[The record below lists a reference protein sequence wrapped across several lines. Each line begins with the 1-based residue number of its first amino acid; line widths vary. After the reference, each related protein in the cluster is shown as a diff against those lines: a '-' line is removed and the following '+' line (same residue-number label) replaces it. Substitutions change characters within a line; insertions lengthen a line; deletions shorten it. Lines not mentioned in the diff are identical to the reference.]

1 MINTNYMNMKQLISG
16 LMITIALLSNSSCIV
31 SKKKY
36 DDLSKRT
43 SALEADKALCEENFK
58 KLTAEHALLQKQLD
72 SLLAVNTE
80 LKNDTTQLGIA
91 LRKTQSN
98 YDALNTTY
106 QRLLST
112 HNKIINYN
120 AAELD
125 KLNKDLAK
133 REMEVNKLQS
143 DLTER
148 ERRVNELEKVIADK
162 DRAVNELRNKVT
174 SALLSYKDKDL
185 TIHVKDGKVYVS
197 LAEQLLFKSGST
209 EVDPKGAEA
218 LKKLAAVLKEQKDI
232 TVMVEGHTDDVP
244 ISKGTSGIKDNWDL
258 SVLRATSITRIL
270 TSAGVDPIHI
280 VPAGHGEF
288 MPIAEGKSEEARKQN
303 RRTEIILTPNLN
315 ELYKLL
321 DNSK

>member
-1 MINTNYMNMKQLISG
+1 MIPLSYKNCTRLAASVLI
-16 LMITIALLSNSSCIV
+16 LIALLSNTSCIV

-58 KLTAEHALLQKQLD
+58 KLVGEHALLKKSLD
-72 SLLAVNTE
+72 SLLQVDGE
-80 LKNDTTQLGIA
+80 LKNDTAQLGSA

-98 YDALNTTY
+98 YDAISKTY
-106 QRLLST
+106 ERLLST

-120 AAELD
+120 AAELE

-133 REMEVNKLQS
+133 REMEVSKLQS

-148 ERRVNELEKVIADK
+148 ERRVKELEKVIADK
-162 DRAVNELRNKVT
+162 DAAVNELRNKVT

-185 TIHVKDGKVYVS
+185 TIKVKDGKVYVS

-209 EVDPKGAEA
+209 DVDPKGVEA

-232 TVMVEGHTDDVP
+232 TIMVEGHTDDVP
-244 ISKGTSGIKDNWDL
+244 ISKGTMGIKDNWDL

-270 TSAGVDPIHI
+270 TGAGVNPTHI

-288 MPIAEGKSEEARKQN
+288 MPVAEAKTAEARSQN

-321 DNSK
+321 ENTK

>member
-1 MINTNYMNMKQLISG
+1 MISMNYQNCARFFAG
-16 LMITIALLSNSSCIV
+16 VLMIAAMLSTSSCIV

-43 SALEADKALCEENFK
+43 STLEADKALCEENSK
-58 KLTAEHALLQKQLD
+58 KLVSEHALLQNSLD
-72 SLLAVNTE
+72 SLLAVDAI
-80 LKNDTTQLGIA
+80 LKRDTTELGIA
-91 LRKTQSN
+91 LRKTQDN
-98 YDALNTTY
+98 YDALNKTY
-106 QRLLST
+106 ERLLST
-112 HNKIINYN
+112 HTKIINFN

-133 REMEVNKLQS
+133 REREVNQLQA

-148 ERRVNELEKVIADK
+148 ERRVKELEKVIADK
-162 DRAVNELRNKVT
+162 EQAVNELRNKVT

-185 TIHVKDGKVYVS
+185 TIKVKDGKVYVS

-209 EVDPKGAEA
+209 EVDPKGVEA
-218 LKKLAAVLKEQKDI
+218 LKKLAFVLKEQNDI
-232 TVMVEGHTDDVP
+232 TIMVEGHTDDVP
-244 ISKGTSGIKDNWDL
+244 ISKGTNGIKDNWDL

-270 TSAGVDPIHI
+270 TGAGVNPTHI

-288 MPIAEGKSEEARKQN
+288 IPVAEGKTTEARSQN
-303 RRTEIILTPNLN
+303 RRTEIILSPNLN

-321 DNSK
+321 ETTK

>member
-1 MINTNYMNMKQLISG
+1 MNYTNCSRLIAG
-16 LMITIALLSNSSCIV
+16 FLITIALLSNSSCIV

-43 SALEADKALCEENFK
+43 SALEIDKAQCEENFK
-58 KLTAEHALLQKQLD
+58 KLVLEHTMLQKQLD
-72 SLLAVNTE
+72 SLLAVTAD
-80 LKNDTTQLGIA
+80 LKKDTSELGIA

-98 YDALNTTY
+98 YDALNATY

-133 REMEVNKLQS
+133 REMEVNKLQT

-185 TIHVKDGKVYVS
+185 TIHVKDGKVYGS

-218 LKKLAAVLKEQKDI
+218 LKKLAGVLKEQKDI

-270 TSAGVDPIHI
+270 TGAGVDPIHI

-288 MPIAEGKSEEARKQN
+288 MPVAEGKTEEARRQN

-321 DNSK
+321 DNTK

>member
-1 MINTNYMNMKQLISG
+1 MRKTGLLQLVIFACIG
-16 LMITIALLSNSSCIV
+16 LTLLSTNSCIV

-36 DDLSKRT
+36 DALSKRT

-58 KLTAEHALLQKQLD
+58 NLVVEHTKLKKQYD
-72 SLLAVNTE
+72 SLLAVSNQ
-80 LKNDTTQLGIA
+80 LLQDTTDLATA
-91 LRKTQSN
+91 LRKTQAN
-98 YDALNTTY
+98 YEALTATY
-106 QRLLST
+106 DRLLST

-120 AAELD
+120 ASELE
-125 KLNKDLAK
+125 KLNKSLAK
-133 REMEVNKLQS
+133 RELEVNKLQA
-143 DLTER
+143 DLSER
-148 ERRVNELEKVIADK
+148 ERRVNELEKLIADK

-174 SALLSYKDKDL
+174 SALLNYKDKDL
-185 TIHVKDGKVYVS
+185 TIQVKDGKVYVS

-209 EVDPKGAEA
+209 EVDPKGVEA

-232 TVMVEGHTDDVP
+232 TIMVEGHTDDVP
-244 ISKGTSGIKDNWDL
+244 VSKGTNGIKDNWDL

-270 TSAGVDPIHI
+270 TGDGVDPIHI

-288 MPIAEGKSEEARKQN
+288 IPVAQGKTPEARSQN

-321 DNSK
+321 DSTK